1 MTEYVRN
8 SWYPITWS
16 DELDSGPL
24 GRRLLDEPVMVFR
37 TEEGAPA
44 ALEDRCCHKFLPLS
58 KGRVRGDCI
67 ECGYHGM
74 QYDATGACRK
84 IPGQKLI
91 PANIR
96 VRSYPVAERLG
107 LVWVWTGEAEQADE
121 ALLFDLPPYGNP
133 AWGVNHGPYTHV
145 AAHYQQLTDNLLDPA
160 HVSFVH
166 LSSLGSSEMED
177 IPVETRQI
185 GDIVE
190 VSRWTLDRPS
200 VPIFEQFMK
209 IDGHVDRWQY
219 YFFYPPAINVVD
231 FGIGAVGMGHSDKD
245 RDRGTRI
252 FSCHYL
258 APETERSTHYFWM
271 QVRNFQADDRSVS
284 DLMSEQFVM
293 AFEEDRDILE
303 AVQRAQDDAGV
314 KPTVRL
320 AIDNGPNR
328 SRRIVDKMIRNE
340 RAAEAAAAE

>member
-1 MTEYVRN
+1 M
-8 SWYPITWS
+8 
-16 DELDSGPL
+16 
-24 GRRLLDEPVMVFR
+24 
-37 TEEGAPA
+37 
-44 ALEDRCCHKFLPLS
+44 
-58 KGRVRGDCI
+58 
-67 ECGYHGM
+67 
-74 QYDATGACRK
+74 
-84 IPGQKLI
+84 
-91 PANIR
+91 
-96 VRSYPVAERLG
+96 
-107 LVWVWTGEAEQADE
+107 
-121 ALLFDLPPYGNP
+121 
-133 AWGVNHGPYTHV
+133 
-145 AAHYQQLTDNLLDPA
+145 
-160 HVSFVH
+160 
-166 LSSLGSSEMED
+166 
-177 IPVETRQI
+177 
-185 GDIVE
+185 
-190 VSRWTLDRPS
+190 
-200 VPIFEQFMK
+200 
-209 IDGHVDRWQY
+209 
-219 YFFYPPAINVVD
+219 VD